1 MNPDRVNASGCRH
14 SLLSGWDEFVET
26 LRLDR
31 LRLKVLPVS
40 LVIPWGVTLGDFI
53 PRLPFPAKLT
63 TQVLPAIDLRE
74 KFGDDPDL
82 DEAYDYVTGT
92 MQSTLDALAAD
103 RRFPVLG

>member
-1 MNPDRVNASGCRH
+1 
-14 SLLSGWDEFVET
+14 LLVLTRGEALSKA

-40 LVIPWGVTLGDFI
+40 LVIPWGVTVGDFI

-63 TQVLPAIDLRE
+63 TQVLPPIDVVE
-74 KFGDDPDL
+74 KFGPDPDL

-92 MQSTLDALAAD
+92 MQTTLDALAGE
-103 RRFPVLG
+103 RRLPLLG